1 MLGSSRSLSK
11 PLATV
16 FDARDSAADWRNIPD
31 PAANDESRAVYE
43 IFFLDLLVRLQ
54 LLMAYNG
61 FASVATEFM
70 HKCQQFVHALTD
82 LFVGADPVLVLAR
95 HTLAQ
100 RVMKRVL
107 RVYVAKDRDAYDHAE
122 RVLVLE
128 HNCCL
133 LLQHW
138 CHARPN
144 ACFTLL
150 DSYFVDP
157 ACRLKVL
164 AVLMRLAASPHVL
177 VAAVADTLSCTNLLR
192 SLCYDTSEAVL
203 CSSLGALVMLMGKA
217 CHRMGVHLPDLLLVY
232 ARLVLWS
239 TTRVS
244 DDASVAAPSWALA
257 GPDT

>member
-1 MLGSSRSLSK
+1 MIWSYGHTHLL
-11 PLATV
+11 PAL
-16 FDARDSAADWRNIPD
+16 DS
-31 PAANDESRAVYE
+31 
-43 IFFLDLLVRLQ
+43 
-54 LLMAYNG
+54 
-61 FASVATEFM
+61 ASVATEFM

-107 RVYVAKDRDAYDHAE
+107 RVYVAKDRDAYVKAGIVFEDADDASQDHAE

-164 AVLMRLAASPHVL
+164 AVLMRLAASPHAL

-217 CHRMGVHLPDLLLVY
+217 CHRMSVHLPDLLLVY